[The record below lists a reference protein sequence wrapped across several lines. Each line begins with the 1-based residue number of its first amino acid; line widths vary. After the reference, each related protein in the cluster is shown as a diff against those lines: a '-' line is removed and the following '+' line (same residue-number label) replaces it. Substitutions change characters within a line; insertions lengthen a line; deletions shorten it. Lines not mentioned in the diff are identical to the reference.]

1 MVEAHGEYSPLFDSD
16 MSACAHWDHLGSGKK
31 YQHLVPSPTRTVWQ
45 RGKRPGPQDVNPWGG
60 SDTPRESRGWLL
72 STPALAGLL
81 LGVGIASEDTQSRR
95 SPGPADTCQVFSMSL
110 HSVNRLV
117 WTVSSSLTVRDAL
130 STTPTG
136 VMSGAYG
143 SAANCE
149 SG

>member
-1 MVEAHGEYSPLFDSD
+1 MG
-16 MSACAHWDHLGSGKK
+16 CAHWDHLGSGKK
-31 YQHLVPSPTRTVWQ
+31 YQRLVPSPARTVWQ

-60 SDTPRESRGWLL
+60 SDTPRESRGRLL

-81 LGVGIASEDTQSRR
+81 LGVGIASEDTQSRQ

-130 STTPTG
+130 STTLQEWCLEPMALQQI
-136 VMSGAYG
+136 VKVVESWQKYAG
-143 SAANCE
+143 SKAQKKN
-149 SG
+149 